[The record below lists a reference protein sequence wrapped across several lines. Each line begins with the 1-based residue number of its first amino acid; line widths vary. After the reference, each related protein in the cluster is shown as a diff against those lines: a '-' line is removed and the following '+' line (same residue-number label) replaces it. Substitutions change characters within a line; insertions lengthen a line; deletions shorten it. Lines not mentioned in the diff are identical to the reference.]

1 MTRRAW
7 VRLDNASNIFLAAR
21 SDVDTKVFRLVAE
34 LDEDVDPGILQRALD
49 ATFDHYPL
57 YHAVLRRGL
66 FWHYLQDSELRP
78 VVAEDLAAPCAPIHT
93 PDRRELLFR
102 VRHRGPRIVLEV
114 FHVLSDGGGAMQFLT
129 DLVGEYCRARH
140 TAGRGTPTWAT
151 GGIPL
156 VTPGPDPAP
165 GMPSRDH
172 SRSLVAD
179 GFTRYFR
186 RRAHGRTG
194 SAGEPMA
201 PERSARRPGRRRAG
215 IASARRWALRHVHR
229 PTGTRTP
236 DHRTRLVEVTM
247 PAAEALALARAEQV
261 SLTMYLT
268 AVFVESVR
276 RAAGGLG
283 PGRTVAVSVPV
294 DLRQFFP
301 STSPRNFF
309 ATARV
314 EHTYG
319 RGDDGIGSIAQGLE
333 AQLRAQIT
341 PEALERR
348 VRALVRLQQSP
359 LLRIVPRPLKDLGL
373 RWANRINN
381 RGLTVAISNLG
392 RVTLP
397 EPAESHVRR
406 MYLQVSAARPQFCSM
421 SHDGLLTVSFTSPF
435 LETDH
440 VREFVR
446 DFTSRGVAVGIAV
459 ARTSEAEIAEAD
471 VADAAIAGAE
481 SAEDGGTR

>member
-21 SDVDTKVFRLVAE
+21 SDVDTKVFRMVAE
-34 LDEDVDPGILQRALD
+34 LDEDVDPHIVQRALD

-66 FWHYLQDSELRP
+66 FWHYLQDSDLRP
-78 VVAEDLAAPCAPIHT
+78 VAGEDVGAPCAPIYR

-102 VRHRGPRIVLEV
+102 VTHHRRRIILEV
-114 FHVLSDGGGAMQFLT
+114 FHVLSDGGGALRFLT
-129 DLVGEYCRARH
+129 DLVGEYCRLRYPSDPE
-140 TAGRGTPTWAT
+140 TPPTT
-151 GGIPL
+151 TEGIPL
-156 VTPGPDPAP
+156 VQPGPEGAP
-165 GMPSRDH
+165 GAPPVDL

-186 RRAHGRTG
+186 RRRRDAPADRASPGAPR
-194 SAGEPMA
+194 AEPPGAA
-201 PERSARRPGRRRAG
+201 PSSGRRRAR
-215 IASARRWALRHVHR
+215 IATARRWALRRVHR
-229 PTGTRTP
+229 PSGTRTP

-247 PAAEALALARAEQV
+247 PAADVLALARAEQV

-276 RAAGGLG
+276 IAAGGLG
-283 PGRTVAVSVPV
+283 HGRTVAVSVPV

-319 RGDDGIGSIAQGLE
+319 LGADTVGAIAQGLE
-333 AQLRAQIT
+333 GQLRAQIT
-341 PEALERR
+341 PEALEAR
-348 VRALVRLQQSP
+348 VRALMRLQQSP

-373 RWANRINN
+373 GLANRINN
-381 RGLTVAISNLG
+381 RGLTVAISNMG

-397 EPAESHVRR
+397 EPGEAHVRR
-406 MYLQVSAARPQFCSM
+406 LYLQVSAARPQFCSM
-421 SHDGLLTVSFTSPF
+421 SHDGRLTISFTSPF

-446 DFTSRGVAVGIAV
+446 SFTARGIDVSIAA
-459 ARTSEAEIAEAD
+459 ARTSEAELAEAPG
-471 VADAAIAGAE
+471 GAP
-481 SAEDGGTR
+481 